1 MEYQKINLD
10 NYVQT
15 GEGGTALTYSKKA
28 GNTLVKLFSPGMG
41 AENAAREFLVNQVV
55 YRLGVP
61 TPEPLRL
68 VTDGERYGAE
78 YELIPEKRSFT
89 RIISEEPEQLEPL
102 TLRFARLARQ
112 LHQTPAD
119 TAILPDMRELVRYH
133 IGRYE
138 ALPEE
143 LKERLL
149 AKLAT
154 IPTQAVCLHGDLH
167 IGNIITDGT
176 RDLWIDVGDFAYGCP
191 EWDLGMMYFALQSMS
206 EARAQSIFHLS
217 TETLKKHWAL
227 FARAYW
233 NTEDA
238 AEIAARERA
247 LAPYIALKL
256 AAMVSKLHNGKGPVS
271 EPFLKAISA
280 YLR

>member
-15 GEGGTALTYSKKA
+15 GEGGTALTYSNKA

-41 AENAAREFLVNQVV
+41 AENAAREFRVNQVV
-55 YRLGVP
+55 YRLGVS
-61 TPEPLRL
+61 TPAPLRL

-102 TLRFARLARQ
+102 SIRFARLARE

-133 IGRYE
+133 ISRFEG
-138 ALPEE
+138 LPQD
-143 LKERLL
+143 LKDRLL
-149 AKLAT
+149 ARLDS
-154 IPTQAVCLHGDLH
+154 IPASAVCLHGDLH

-191 EWDLGMMYFALQSMS
+191 EWDLGMMYYADHFMS
-206 EARAQSIFHLS
+206 EERAQSIFHVGMD
-217 TETLKKHWAL
+217 TLKKHWAL
-227 FARAYW
+227 FAREYW
-233 NTEDA
+233 SGEPA
-238 AEIAARERA
+238 AEIAAHEKT
-247 LAPYIALKL
+247 LYPFIALKITFL
-256 AAMVSKLHNGKGPVS
+256 VSKLHDGKGSVS
-271 EPFLKAISA
+271 EPLLNMINA

>member
-1 MEYQKINLD
+1 MEYQQINLD
-10 NYVQT
+10 NYVQA
-15 GEGGTALTYSKKA
+15 GEGGTALTYSNKA
-28 GNTLVKLFSPGMG
+28 GKTLVKLFSPGMG

-55 YRLGVP
+55 YRLGIP

-78 YELIPEKRSFT
+78 YELISEKRSFT

-256 AAMVSKLHNGKGPVS
+256 AALVSKLHNGKGPVS

>member
-15 GEGGTALTYSKKA
+15 GEGGTALTYSNKA

-41 AENAAREFLVNQVV
+41 AENAAREFRVNQVV

-61 TPEPLRL
+61 TPAPLRL

-133 IGRYE
+133 ISRFEG
-138 ALPEE
+138 LPQD
-143 LKERLL
+143 LKDRLL
-149 AKLAT
+149 ARLDS
-154 IPTQAVCLHGDLH
+154 IPASAVCLHGDLH

-191 EWDLGMMYFALQSMS
+191 EWDLGMMYYADHFMS
-206 EARAQSIFHLS
+206 EERAQSIFHVGMD
-217 TETLKKHWAL
+217 TLKKHWAL
-227 FARAYW
+227 FAREYW
-233 NTEDA
+233 SGEPA
-238 AEIAARERA
+238 AEIAAHEKT
-247 LAPYIALKL
+247 LYPFIALKITFL
-256 AAMVSKLHNGKGPVS
+256 VSKLHDGKGSVS
-271 EPFLKAISA
+271 EPLLNMINA

>member
-15 GEGGTALTYSKKA
+15 GEGGTALTYSNKA

-41 AENAAREFLVNQVV
+41 AENAAREFRVNQVV
-55 YRLGVP
+55 YRLGIP
-61 TPEPLRL
+61 TPAPLRL

-102 TLRFARLARQ
+102 TLRFARLARE

-154 IPTQAVCLHGDLH
+154 IPTQAACLHGDLH

-191 EWDLGMMYFALQSMS
+191 EWDLGMMYFAFQSMS

-238 AEIAARERA
+238 AEITARERA

>member
-15 GEGGTALTYSKKA
+15 GEGGTALTYSNKA

-55 YRLGVP
+55 YRLGVS

-191 EWDLGMMYFALQSMS
+191 EWDLGMTYFAFQSMS

-238 AEIAARERA
+238 AEITARELA

-256 AAMVSKLHNGKGPVS
+256 AAMVSKLQNGKGPFPS
-271 EPFLKAISA
+271 PS
-280 YLR
+280 

>member
-15 GEGGTALTYSKKA
+15 GEGGTALTYSNKDGK
-28 GNTLVKLFSPGMG
+28 TLVKLFSPGMG
-41 AENAAREFLVNQVV
+41 AENAVREFLVNQVV

-133 IGRYE
+133 ISRFEG
-138 ALPEE
+138 LPQD
-143 LKERLL
+143 LKDRLL
-149 AKLAT
+149 ARLDS
-154 IPTQAVCLHGDLH
+154 IPASAVCLHGDLH

-191 EWDLGMMYFALQSMS
+191 EWDLGMMYYADHFMS
-206 EARAQSIFHLS
+206 EERAQSIFHVGMD
-217 TETLKKHWAL
+217 TLKKHWAL
-227 FARAYW
+227 FAREYW
-233 NTEDA
+233 SGEPA
-238 AEIAARERA
+238 AEIAAHEKT
-247 LAPYIALKL
+247 LYPFIALKITFL
-256 AAMVSKLHNGKGPVS
+256 VSKLHDGKGSVS
-271 EPFLKAISA
+271 EPLLNMINA

>member
-15 GEGGTALTYSKKA
+15 GEGGTALTYSNKD
-28 GNTLVKLFSPGMG
+28 GRTLAKLFSPGYAVQS
-41 AENAAREFLVNQVV
+41 AEREFLVNQVV

-102 TLRFARLARQ
+102 SIRFARLARE

-133 IGRYE
+133 ISRFEG
-138 ALPEE
+138 LPQN
-143 LKERLL
+143 LKDRLL
-149 AKLAT
+149 ARLDS
-154 IPTQAVCLHGDLH
+154 IPASAVCLHGDLH

-191 EWDLGMMYFALQSMS
+191 EWDLGMMYYADHFMS
-206 EARAQSIFHLS
+206 EERAQSIFHVGMD
-217 TETLKKHWAL
+217 TLKKHWAL
-227 FARAYW
+227 FAREYW
-233 NTEDA
+233 SGEPA
-238 AEIAARERA
+238 AEIAAHEKT
-247 LAPYIALKL
+247 LYPFIALKITFL
-256 AAMVSKLHNGKGPVS
+256 VSKLHDGKGSVS
-271 EPFLKAISA
+271 EPLLNMINA

>member
-15 GEGGTALTYSKKA
+15 GEGGTALTYSDKA

-112 LHQTPAD
+112 LHQTPAN
-119 TAILPDMRELVRYH
+119 TEILPDMRELVRYH
-133 IGRYE
+133 ISRFEG
-138 ALPEE
+138 LPQD
-143 LKERLL
+143 LKDRLL
-149 AKLAT
+149 ARLDS
-154 IPTQAVCLHGDLH
+154 IPASAVCLHGDLH

-191 EWDLGMMYFALQSMS
+191 EWDLGMMYYADHFMS
-206 EARAQSIFHLS
+206 EERAQSIFHVGMD
-217 TETLKKHWAL
+217 TLKKHWAL
-227 FARAYW
+227 FAREYW
-233 NTEDA
+233 SGEPA
-238 AEIAARERA
+238 AEIAAHEKT
-247 LAPYIALKL
+247 LYPFIALKITFL
-256 AAMVSKLHNGKGPVS
+256 VSKLHDGKGSVS
-271 EPFLKAISA
+271 EPLLNMINA

>member
-15 GEGGTALTYSKKA
+15 GEGGTALTYSNKD
-28 GNTLVKLFSPGMG
+28 GRTLAKLFSPGYAVQS
-41 AENAAREFLVNQVV
+41 AEREFLVNQVV

-102 TLRFARLARQ
+102 SIRFARLARE

-133 IGRYE
+133 ISRFEG
-138 ALPEE
+138 LPQD
-143 LKERLL
+143 LKDRLL
-149 AKLAT
+149 ARLDS
-154 IPTQAVCLHGDLH
+154 IPASAVCLHGDLH

-191 EWDLGMMYFALQSMS
+191 EWDLGMMYYADHFMS
-206 EARAQSIFHLS
+206 EERAQSIFHGGMD
-217 TETLKKHWAL
+217 TLKKHWAL
-227 FARAYW
+227 FAREYW
-233 NTEDA
+233 SGEPA
-238 AEIAARERA
+238 AEIAAHEKT
-247 LAPYIALKL
+247 LYPFIALKITFL
-256 AAMVSKLHNGKGPVS
+256 VSKLHDGKGSVS
-271 EPFLKAISA
+271 EPLLNMINA

>member
-15 GEGGTALTYSKKA
+15 GEGGTALTYNSKA
-28 GNTLVKLFSPGMG
+28 GGTLVKLFSPSMG
-41 AENAAREFLVNQVV
+41 AETAAREFLVNLEVH
-55 YRLGVP
+55 RLGVP

-78 YELIPEKRSFT
+78 YELIPGKRSFT

-112 LHQTPAD
+112 LHQTPAN
-119 TAILPDMRELVRYH
+119 TEILPDVRELVRYH
-133 IGRYE
+133 INRYK
-138 ALPEE
+138 ALSEE
-143 LKERLL
+143 LKARLL
-149 AKLAT
+149 AKLDT
-154 IPTQAVCLHGDLH
+154 IPSQAVCLHGDLH

-191 EWDLGMMYFALQSMS
+191 EWDLGMMCFAFHTMS

-217 TETLKKHWAL
+217 VETLKKHWAL

-233 NTEDA
+233 NTEDP
-238 AEIAARERA
+238 EELAARQGA

-256 AAMVSKLHNGKGPVS
+256 AALVSKLSNGEGPVS
-271 EPFLKAISA
+271 EPFLQAVNA

>member
-15 GEGGTALTYSKKA
+15 GEGGTALTYSNKA
-28 GNTLVKLFSPGMG
+28 GKTLVKLFSPGMG

-119 TAILPDMRELVRYH
+119 TAIIPDMRELVRYH

-154 IPTQAVCLHGDLH
+154 IPAQAVCLHGDLH

-191 EWDLGMMYFALQSMS
+191 EWDLGMMYYADHFMS
-206 EARAQSIFHLS
+206 EERAQSIFHVGMD
-217 TETLKKHWAL
+217 TLKKHWAL
-227 FARAYW
+227 FAREYW
-233 NTEDA
+233 SGEPA
-238 AEIAARERA
+238 AEIAAHEKT
-247 LAPYIALKL
+247 LYPFIALKITFL
-256 AAMVSKLHNGKGPVS
+256 VSKLHDGKGSVS
-271 EPFLKAISA
+271 EPLLNMINA

>member
-15 GEGGTALTYSKKA
+15 GEGGTALTYSNKD
-28 GNTLVKLFSPGMG
+28 GRTLAKLFSPGYAVQS
-41 AENAAREFLVNQVV
+41 AEREFLVNQVV
-55 YRLGVP
+55 YRLGIP

-102 TLRFARLARQ
+102 SIRFARLARE

-133 IGRYE
+133 ISRFEG
-138 ALPEE
+138 LPQD
-143 LKERLL
+143 LKDRLL
-149 AKLAT
+149 ARLDS
-154 IPTQAVCLHGDLH
+154 IPASAVCLHGDLH

-191 EWDLGMMYFALQSMS
+191 EWDLGMMYYADHFMS
-206 EARAQSIFHLS
+206 EERAQSIFHVGMD
-217 TETLKKHWAL
+217 TLKKHWAL
-227 FARAYW
+227 FAREYW
-233 NTEDA
+233 SGEPA
-238 AEIAARERA
+238 AEIAAHEKT
-247 LAPYIALKL
+247 LYPFIALKITFL
-256 AAMVSKLHNGKGPVS
+256 VSKLHDGKGSVS
-271 EPFLKAISA
+271 EPLLNMINA

>member
-15 GEGGTALTYSKKA
+15 GEGGTALTYSNKA

-68 VTDGERYGAE
+68 VTDGKRYGAE

-102 TLRFARLARQ
+102 SIRFARLARE

-133 IGRYE
+133 ISRFEG
-138 ALPEE
+138 LPQD
-143 LKERLL
+143 LKDRLL
-149 AKLAT
+149 ARLDS
-154 IPTQAVCLHGDLH
+154 IPASAVCLHGDLH

-191 EWDLGMMYFALQSMS
+191 EWDLGMMYYADHFMS
-206 EARAQSIFHLS
+206 EERAQSIFHVGMD
-217 TETLKKHWAL
+217 TLKKHWAL
-227 FARAYW
+227 FAREYW
-233 NTEDA
+233 SGEPA
-238 AEIAARERA
+238 AEIAAHEKT
-247 LAPYIALKL
+247 LYPFIALKITFL
-256 AAMVSKLHNGKGPVS
+256 VSKLHDGKGSVS
-271 EPFLKAISA
+271 EPLLNMINA

>member
-15 GEGGTALTYSKKA
+15 GEGGTALTYNSKA
-28 GNTLVKLFSPGMG
+28 GGTLVKLFSPSMG

-191 EWDLGMMYFALQSMS
+191 EWDLGMTYFAFQSMS

-238 AEIAARERA
+238 AEITARERA

-256 AAMVSKLHNGKGPVS
+256 AAMVSKLQNGKGPVS

>member
-15 GEGGTALTYSKKA
+15 GEGGTALTYSNKA

-55 YRLGVP
+55 YRLGIP
-61 TPEPLRL
+61 TPAPLRL

-102 TLRFARLARQ
+102 SICFARLARE

-133 IGRYE
+133 ISRFEG
-138 ALPEE
+138 LPQD
-143 LKERLL
+143 LKDRLL
-149 AKLAT
+149 ARLDS
-154 IPTQAVCLHGDLH
+154 IPASAVCLHGDLH

-191 EWDLGMMYFALQSMS
+191 EWDLGMMYYADHFMS
-206 EARAQSIFHLS
+206 EERAQSIFHVGMD
-217 TETLKKHWAL
+217 TLKKHWAL
-227 FARAYW
+227 FAREYW
-233 NTEDA
+233 SGEPA
-238 AEIAARERA
+238 AEIAAHEKT
-247 LAPYIALKL
+247 LYPFIALKITFL
-256 AAMVSKLHNGKGPVS
+256 VSKLHDGRGSVS
-271 EPFLKAISA
+271 EPLLNMINA